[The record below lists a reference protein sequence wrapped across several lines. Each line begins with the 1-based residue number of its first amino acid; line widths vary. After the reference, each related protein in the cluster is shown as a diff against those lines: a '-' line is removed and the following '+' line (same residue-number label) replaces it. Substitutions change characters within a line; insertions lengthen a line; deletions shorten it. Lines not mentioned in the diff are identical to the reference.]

1 MKKYKIK
8 YQNNDLIEEIYIET
22 TNLSNEK
29 LPKNILEIKEQ
40 KKNFEFLL
48 KRKKRIKKKD
58 LNLLFYELSLMLNS
72 KINLTDSIDIL
83 IKNKKDKNLIEFLK
97 ILKYSFANGKSVREN
112 LGDFDIDNVII
123 SFLENLQNSGN
134 SLLNLKALNSLLK
147 ENEEIKKSFIKA
159 LSYPIILSIAL
170 FFSLFSIFTFVL
182 PKFKTIF
189 LNVQTELPLATKI
202 LLLFDDFFQNYFFIF
217 LIILFFLFLSLFYFY
232 KSNDSFQKY
241 LDKIIVENLFMI
253 KDIYLS
259 MQFYKFFLV
268 IDIMLKSN
276 YEFHKALISSK
287 ILLKN
292 KYLLDKISI
301 IDISLQNG
309 KSINESFFRTKIF
322 DDIVLNLINT
332 GEVTNSLD
340 VTIYEIK
347 EIYKNRF
354 YEKTNLLISFIQPIF
369 LLIIM
374 GLILWIVLGIFLP
387 IWDMGNIINL

>member
-8 YQNNDLIEEIYIET
+8 YQNNDLIEEIYVET

-170 FFSLFSIFTFVL
+170 FSSLFAIFTFVL

-232 KSNDSFQKY
+232 KSSDSFQKY

>member
-8 YQNNDLIEEIYIET
+8 YQNNDLIEEMYIET

-48 KRKKRIKKKD
+48 KRKKRVKKKD

-170 FFSLFSIFTFVL
+170 FSSLFAIFTFVL

-232 KSNDSFQKY
+232 KSSDSFQKY

-354 YEKTNLLISFIQPIF
+354 YEKTNLLISLIQPIF

>member
-8 YQNNDLIEEIYIET
+8 YQNNDLIEEIFIKT
-22 TNLSNEK
+22 INLSNEK
-29 LPKNILEIKEQ
+29 LPKNILEIKEE
-40 KKNFEFLL
+40 KNSYKILFG
-48 KRKKRIKKKD
+48 KKKRVKKKD
-58 LNLLFYELSLMLNS
+58 LNLLFYELGLMLNS
-72 KINLTDSIDIL
+72 KINLSDSIDIL

-97 ILKYSFANGKSVREN
+97 ILKYSFANGKPIRDN
-112 LGDFDIDNVII
+112 LIGFDIDNVII

-134 SLLNLKALNSLLK
+134 SVLNLKALNSLLK

-189 LNVQTELPLATKI
+189 LNVQTELPMATKI
-202 LLLFDDFFQNYFFIF
+202 LLFFDDFFQNYFLIL
-217 LIILFFLFLSLFYFY
+217 LIIISSLFLLLLYFY
-232 KSNDSFQKY
+232 KSSDRFQRY
-241 LDKIIVENLFMI
+241 LDKIIVENFFLI
-253 KDIYLS
+253 RDIYLS
-259 MQFYKFFLV
+259 MQFYKFFLLV
-268 IDIMLKSN
+268 DIMLKSN

-340 VTIYEIK
+340 ITIYEIK

>member
-147 ENEEIKKSFIKA
+147 ENEEIKKSFFKA

-170 FFSLFSIFTFVL
+170 FSSLFAIFTFVL

-232 KSNDSFQKY
+232 KSSDSFQKY

>member
-1 MKKYKIK
+1 MKKYRIK
-8 YQNNDLIEEIYIET
+8 YQNNESIEEIYLET
-22 TNLSNEK
+22 INLANEK

-40 KKNFEFLL
+40 KNNFEFLL
-48 KRKKRIKKKD
+48 KRKKRVKKKD
-58 LNLLFYELSLMLNS
+58 LNLVFYELSLMLDS

-97 ILKYSFANGKSVREN
+97 ILKYSFSNGKSIREN
-112 LGDFDIDNVII
+112 LKNFNVDNLII

-134 SLLNLKALNSLLK
+134 CALNLKALNSLLK
-147 ENEEIKKSFIKA
+147 QNEEIKKSFMKA
-159 LSYPIILSIAL
+159 LSYPIVLSMAL
-170 FFSLFSIFTFVL
+170 FLSLFTIFTFVL

-189 LNVQTELPLATKI
+189 FQVQTELPMATKV
-202 LLLFDDFFQNYFFIF
+202 LLFFDDFLQNYFLILMIIF
-217 LIILFFLFLSLFYFY
+217 FLLFLFFLYFY
-232 KSNDSFQKY
+232 TNNDSFQKY
-241 LDKIIVENLFMI
+241 LDKIFVENLFLI
-253 KDIYLS
+253 KDVYLS
-259 MQFYKFFLV
+259 MQFYKLFLV

-354 YEKTNLLISFIQPIF
+354 YEKINLLISLIQPIF

>member
-1 MKKYKIK
+1 
-8 YQNNDLIEEIYIET
+8 
-22 TNLSNEK
+22 
-29 LPKNILEIKEQ
+29 
-40 KKNFEFLL
+40 
-48 KRKKRIKKKD
+48 
-58 LNLLFYELSLMLNS
+58 
-72 KINLTDSIDIL
+72 
-83 IKNKKDKNLIEFLK
+83 
-97 ILKYSFANGKSVREN
+97 
-112 LGDFDIDNVII
+112 
-123 SFLENLQNSGN
+123 
-134 SLLNLKALNSLLK
+134 
-147 ENEEIKKSFIKA
+147 
-159 LSYPIILSIAL
+159 
-170 FFSLFSIFTFVL
+170 
-182 PKFKTIF
+182 
-189 LNVQTELPLATKI
+189 
-202 LLLFDDFFQNYFFIF
+202 
-217 LIILFFLFLSLFYFY
+217 
-232 KSNDSFQKY
+232 
-241 LDKIIVENLFMI
+241 
-253 KDIYLS
+253 
-259 MQFYKFFLV
+259 MQFYKFFLLV
-268 IDIMLKSN
+268 DIMLKSN

-340 VTIYEIK
+340 ITIYEIK

>member
-1 MKKYKIK
+1 M
-8 YQNNDLIEEIYIET
+8 
-22 TNLSNEK
+22 
-29 LPKNILEIKEQ
+29 
-40 KKNFEFLL
+40 
-48 KRKKRIKKKD
+48 
-58 LNLLFYELSLMLNS
+58 
-72 KINLTDSIDIL
+72 
-83 IKNKKDKNLIEFLK
+83 
-97 ILKYSFANGKSVREN
+97 
-112 LGDFDIDNVII
+112 
-123 SFLENLQNSGN
+123 
-134 SLLNLKALNSLLK
+134 
-147 ENEEIKKSFIKA
+147 
-159 LSYPIILSIAL
+159 
-170 FFSLFSIFTFVL
+170 
-182 PKFKTIF
+182 
-189 LNVQTELPLATKI
+189 QTELPLATKI

-217 LIILFFLFLSLFYFY
+217 LIILFFLFLSLLYFY
-232 KSNDSFQKY
+232 KNSDDFQRY
-241 LDKIIVENLFMI
+241 LDKIFVENLFMI

-259 MQFYKFFLV
+259 MQFYKLFLV

-301 IDISLQNG
+301 IDTSLQNG

-354 YEKTNLLISFIQPIF
+354 YEKTNLLISLIQPIF

>member
-1 MKKYKIK
+1 M
-8 YQNNDLIEEIYIET
+8 
-22 TNLSNEK
+22 
-29 LPKNILEIKEQ
+29 
-40 KKNFEFLL
+40 
-48 KRKKRIKKKD
+48 
-58 LNLLFYELSLMLNS
+58 
-72 KINLTDSIDIL
+72 
-83 IKNKKDKNLIEFLK
+83 
-97 ILKYSFANGKSVREN
+97 
-112 LGDFDIDNVII
+112 
-123 SFLENLQNSGN
+123 
-134 SLLNLKALNSLLK
+134 
-147 ENEEIKKSFIKA
+147 
-159 LSYPIILSIAL
+159 SYPIILSIAL
-170 FFSLFSIFTFVL
+170 FSSLFAIFTFVL

-189 LNVQTELPLATKI
+189 LNVQTELPIATRI
-202 LLLFDDFFQNYFFIF
+202 LLFFDDFFQNYFLIF
-217 LIILFFLFLSLFYFY
+217 LIILSSLFFLLLYFY
-232 KSNDSFQKY
+232 KSSDRFQRY
-241 LDKIIVENLFMI
+241 LEKIIVENLFMI

-301 IDISLQNG
+301 IDTSLQNG

-354 YEKTNLLISFIQPIF
+354 YEKTNLLISLIQPIF

>member
-147 ENEEIKKSFIKA
+147 ENEEIKKSFFKA

-170 FFSLFSIFTFVL
+170 FSSLFAIFTFVL

-189 LNVQTELPLATKI
+189 FQVQTELPMATKI

-217 LIILFFLFLSLFYFY
+217 LIILFFLFLSLLYFY
-232 KSNDSFQKY
+232 KNSDDFQRY
-241 LDKIIVENLFMI
+241 LDKIFVENLFMI

-259 MQFYKFFLV
+259 MQFYNLFLV

>member
-1 MKKYKIK
+1 MKKYRIK
-8 YQNNDLIEEIYIET
+8 YQNNDLIEEIFIET
-22 TNLSNEK
+22 INLSNEK
-29 LPKNILEIKEQ
+29 LPKNILEIKEE
-40 KKNFEFLL
+40 KSSYKILF
-48 KRKKRIKKKD
+48 RKKKRVKKKD
-58 LNLLFYELSLMLNS
+58 LNLLFYELGLMLNS

-232 KSNDSFQKY
+232 KSSDSFQKY

-354 YEKTNLLISFIQPIF
+354 YEKTNLLISLIQPIF

>member
-1 MKKYKIK
+1 MKKYRIK
-8 YQNNDLIEEIYIET
+8 YQNNDLIEEIFIET
-22 TNLSNEK
+22 INLSNEK
-29 LPKNILEIKEQ
+29 LPKNILEIKEE
-40 KKNFEFLL
+40 KSSYKILF
-48 KRKKRIKKKD
+48 RKKKRVKKKD
-58 LNLLFYELSLMLNS
+58 LNLLFYELGLMLNS

-97 ILKYSFANGKSVREN
+97 ILKYSFANGKSIRDN
-112 LGDFDIDNVII
+112 LIGFDIDNVII

-170 FFSLFSIFTFVL
+170 FSSLFAIFTFVL

-232 KSNDSFQKY
+232 KSSDSFQKY

>member
-1 MKKYKIK
+1 MKRYRIK
-8 YQNNDLIEEIYIET
+8 YQNNDLIEEIFVET
-22 TNLSNEK
+22 LNLRDEK
-29 LPKNILEIKEQ
+29 LPKNILEIKEERKRFNFNI
-40 KKNFEFLL
+40 KK
-48 KRKKRIKKKD
+48 KKKLNKKD
-58 LNLLFYELSLMLNS
+58 LNLLFYELSLMVNS
-72 KINLTDSIDIL
+72 NINLTDSIDIL
-83 IKNKKDKNLIEFLK
+83 IKNKKDKNLIEFLNAM
-97 ILKYSFANGKSVREN
+97 KYSFSNGKPIREN
-112 LGDFDIDNVII
+112 LIGFNIDNLII

-134 SLLNLKALNSLLK
+134 SALNLNALNSLLK
-147 ENEEIKKSFIKA
+147 QNEEIKKSFMKA
-159 LSYPIILSIAL
+159 LSYPIVLSMALFLSI
-170 FFSLFSIFTFVL
+170 FTIFTFVL

-189 LNVQTELPLATKI
+189 FQVQTELPIATRF
-202 LLLFDDFFQNYFFIF
+202 LLIFDDFFQNYFLIF
-217 LIILFFLFLSLFYFY
+217 LIIFFFLFLVLLYFY
-232 KSNDSFQKY
+232 KNSSKFEGF
-241 LDKIIVENLFMI
+241 LDKIFVENLFLI
-253 KDIYLS
+253 KDVYLS

-354 YEKTNLLISFIQPIF
+354 YEKINLLISLIQPIF